1 MTTRSHLYLL
11 LHFTILV
18 WGFTGIIGKF
28 LEISHLSSVEIVFWR
43 TLIGWT
49 TLLVYLIIIRQ
60 QILIGSNNILKLL
73 GNGVLIGLH
82 WYCFFEAIIRS
93 NVSIA
98 LVFLSTTALFTS
110 FVEPIITKKK
120 FEPKEL
126 ITSVLVVVGIVIIMN
141 DLDIFS
147 NHDYFIGIVY
157 SLISALLA
165 ALFSVLNSVF
175 VKSNHAGVISFYEL
189 LGGFVFISVLFL
201 ISGDL
206 VVNELKLSIEQIV
219 WLLILGTI
227 CTSFAFL
234 MGVYVMRFIPAYT
247 VNLSVN
253 LEPIYAIILALLF
266 FKDSEL
272 MGMSFYLGAFIVVG
286 SILLNAL
293 FKNKKKPLDSGFN
306 NELK

>member
-1 MTTRSHLYLL
+1 MNTKYHHYLL

-28 LEISHLSSVEIVFWR
+28 LEISQLSSVEIVFWR
-43 TLIGWT
+43 MLIGWT
-49 TLLVYLIIIRQ
+49 TLLVYLIFIKQ
-60 QILIGSNNILKLL
+60 QILIDSKNILKLL

-110 FVEPIITKKK
+110 FVEPLLTEKK

-126 ITSVLVVVGIVIIMN
+126 ITSILVVLGIIIIMN
-141 DLDIFS
+141 DLEYLS
-147 NHDYFIGIVY
+147 NKDYFIGIIY
-157 SLISALLA
+157 SLVSALLA

-175 VKSNHAGVISFYEL
+175 VKTNHAGVISFYEL
-189 LGGFVFISVLFL
+189 LGGFVFTSVLFL

-206 VVNELKLSIEQIV
+206 VLNELKLNVEQII
-219 WLLILGTI
+219 WLLILGII

-253 LEPIYAIILALLF
+253 LEPIYAILLALLF

-272 MGMSFYLGAFIVVG
+272 MGLNFYLGAIIVVG

-293 FKNKKKPLDSGFN
+293 FKNKKKAT
-306 NELK
+306 K

>member
-1 MTTRSHLYLL
+1 M
-11 LHFTILV
+11 
-18 WGFTGIIGKF
+18 
-28 LEISHLSSVEIVFWR
+28 FWR

-49 TLLVYLIIIRQ
+49 TLLVYLIIIKQ
-60 QILIGSNNILKLL
+60 QILIGTKNILNLL

-110 FVEPIITKKK
+110 FVEPLITKKK

-126 ITSVLVVVGIVIIMN
+126 ITSVLVMVGIVIIMN

-293 FKNKKKPLDSGFN
+293 FKNKKKPLEGGFN

>member
-1 MTTRSHLYLL
+1 M
-11 LHFTILV
+11 
-18 WGFTGIIGKF
+18 
-28 LEISHLSSVEIVFWR
+28 
-43 TLIGWT
+43 
-49 TLLVYLIIIRQ
+49 
-60 QILIGSNNILKLL
+60 
-73 GNGVLIGLH
+73 
-82 WYCFFEAIIRS
+82 
-93 NVSIA
+93 
-98 LVFLSTTALFTS
+98 
-110 FVEPIITKKK
+110 
-120 FEPKEL
+120 
-126 ITSVLVVVGIVIIMN
+126 
-141 DLDIFS
+141 
-147 NHDYFIGIVY
+147 
-157 SLISALLA
+157 
-165 ALFSVLNSVF
+165 
-175 VKSNHAGVISFYEL
+175 KSNHAGVISFYEL

>member
-1 MTTRSHLYLL
+1 M
-11 LHFTILV
+11 
-18 WGFTGIIGKF
+18 
-28 LEISHLSSVEIVFWR
+28 
-43 TLIGWT
+43 LIGWT
-49 TLLVYLIIIRQ
+49 TLLVYLIVVKQ
-60 QILIGSNNILKLL
+60 QILIESKNILKLL

-110 FVEPIITKKK
+110 FVEPLITKKK

-147 NHDYFIGIVY
+147 NHDYFIGIIY

-175 VKSNHAGVISFYEL
+175 VKFNHAGVISFYEL
-189 LGGFVFISVLFL
+189 LGGFVFISILFL

-206 VVNELKLSIEQIV
+206 VLNELELDFEQVI
-219 WLLILGTI
+219 WLLILGVI

-234 MGVYVMRFIPAYT
+234 IGVYVMRFIPAYT

-253 LEPIYAIILALLF
+253 LEPIYAILLALLF

-272 MGMSFYLGAFIVVG
+272 MGMNFYLGAVIVVG

>member
-1 MTTRSHLYLL
+1 MES
-11 LHFTILV
+11 
-18 WGFTGIIGKF
+18 F

-43 TLIGWT
+43 TLIGWA
-49 TLLVYLIIIRQ
+49 TLLVYLIIIKQ
-60 QILIGSNNILKLL
+60 QILIGSKNILNLL

-206 VVNELKLSIEQIV
+206 VVNELKLSIEQII

-272 MGMSFYLGAFIVVG
+272 MGMSFYVGAFIVVG
-286 SILLNAL
+286 SILQNAL
-293 FKNKKKPLDSGFN
+293 FKNKKKATG
-306 NELK
+306 

>member
-1 MTTRSHLYLL
+1 M
-11 LHFTILV
+11 
-18 WGFTGIIGKF
+18 
-28 LEISHLSSVEIVFWR
+28 
-43 TLIGWT
+43 LIGWS
-49 TLLVYLIIIRQ
+49 TLLLYLIFIKQ
-60 QILIGSNNILKLL
+60 KILIESKSIFKLL

-98 LVFLSTTALFTS
+98 LVLLSTTALFTS
-110 FVEPIITKKK
+110 FIEPLITKKK

-126 ITSVLVVVGIVIIMN
+126 ITSVLVVIGIFIIMN
-141 DLDIFS
+141 DLNISS
-147 NHDYFIGIVY
+147 NHDYFVGILF
-157 SLISALLA
+157 SLVSALLA
-165 ALFSVLNSVF
+165 AFFSVLNSVF

-189 LGGFVFISVLFL
+189 FGGFVFTSVLFL

-206 VVNELKLSIEQIV
+206 VLYELKLSFEQLV
-219 WLLILGTI
+219 WLLILGII

-253 LEPIYAIILALLF
+253 LEPIYAILLALFF

-272 MGMSFYLGAFIVVG
+272 MRINFYLGAAIVVG
-286 SILLNAL
+286 SILLNAIL
-293 FKNKKKPLDSGFN
+293 KTKKKPLNSG
-306 NELK
+306 L

>member
-1 MTTRSHLYLL
+1 M
-11 LHFTILV
+11 
-18 WGFTGIIGKF
+18 
-28 LEISHLSSVEIVFWR
+28 
-43 TLIGWT
+43 LIGWT
-49 TLLVYLIIIRQ
+49 ALLVYLIFIKQ
-60 QILIGSNNILKLL
+60 QILIDSKNIIKLL

-110 FVEPIITKKK
+110 FVEPLLTEKK

-126 ITSVLVVVGIVIIMN
+126 ITSILVVLGIIIIMN
-141 DLDIFS
+141 DLKILS
-147 NHDYFIGIVY
+147 NKGYFTGIIY
-157 SLISALLA
+157 SLVSALLA

-175 VKSNHAGVISFYEL
+175 VKTNHAGVISFYEL
-189 LGGFVFISVLFL
+189 LGGFLFTSVLFL

-206 VVNELKLSIEQIV
+206 VLNELKLNVEQII
-219 WLLILGTI
+219 WLLILGII

-253 LEPIYAIILALLF
+253 LEPIYAILLALLF

-272 MGMSFYLGAFIVVG
+272 MGLNFYLGAIIVVG

-293 FKNKKKPLDSGFN
+293 FKNKKKAT
-306 NELK
+306 K

>member
-1 MTTRSHLYLL
+1 MNTKYHHYLL

-28 LEISHLSSVEIVFWR
+28 LEISELSSVEIVFWR
-43 TLIGWT
+43 MLIGWT
-49 TLLVYLIIIRQ
+49 TLLVYLIFIRQ
-60 QILIGSNNILKLL
+60 QILIDSKNIIKLL

-110 FVEPIITKKK
+110 FVEPLLTEKK

-126 ITSVLVVVGIVIIMN
+126 ITSILVVLGIIIIMN
-141 DLDIFS
+141 DLKILS
-147 NHDYFIGIVY
+147 NKGYFTGIIY
-157 SLISALLA
+157 SLVSALLA

-175 VKSNHAGVISFYEL
+175 VKTNHAGVISFYEL
-189 LGGFVFISVLFL
+189 LGGFLFTSVLFL

-206 VVNELKLSIEQIV
+206 VLNELKLNVEQII
-219 WLLILGTI
+219 WLLILGII

-253 LEPIYAIILALLF
+253 LEPIYAILLALLF

-272 MGMSFYLGAFIVVG
+272 MGLNFYLGAIIVVG

-293 FKNKKKPLDSGFN
+293 FKNKKKAT
-306 NELK
+306 K

>member
-1 MTTRSHLYLL
+1 M
-11 LHFTILV
+11 
-18 WGFTGIIGKF
+18 
-28 LEISHLSSVEIVFWR
+28 FWR

-49 TLLVYLIIIRQ
+49 TLLVYLIIIKQ
-60 QILIGSNNILKLL
+60 QILIGSKNILKLL

-306 NELK
+306 NELKQVIY

>member
-1 MTTRSHLYLL
+1 M
-11 LHFTILV
+11 
-18 WGFTGIIGKF
+18 
-28 LEISHLSSVEIVFWR
+28 FWR

-49 TLLVYLIIIRQ
+49 TLLVYLIIIKQ
-60 QILIGSNNILKLL
+60 QILIGSKNILNLL

-306 NELK
+306 NELKQVIY